1 VTLSIY
7 LDYQAST
14 PIDPRVISSMA
25 PWLGGR
31 MGNPH
36 SIHHEFGRQAAQA
49 IADAQSKIAG
59 ALGVMPEDIIFT
71 SGATEANNLALHG
84 LARAD
89 WPSRPRLVA
98 PQTEHK
104 SVLEPLLRLA
114 TDGFELDVLPVDS
127 DGLIDLSALEH
138 LLKRGRAIVSVMT
151 ANSEIGVL
159 QPMAEIGALCRRYGA
174 FLHTDASQALGKV
187 PLDLEG
193 WQVDVATFSGHKIY
207 GPMGVGAL
215 VAPPKL
221 RRRMVP
227 VTVGGGQQDGLRPGT
242 VPTFLSVGLAEAVH
256 ISVQSLAE
264 EAREVSSLSK
274 RLFVALQE
282 GAGVQLN
289 GSCTYRLP
297 GNLNLCFPGVD
308 ALTLI
313 TLAHGVAISTGSAC
327 ASTGGE
333 VAPSHVLRAIG
344 LDDAAIRS
352 SVRISLGRFTTPAEV
367 EEAAAVLITAAR
379 AGRAA
384 TRGQPVSAAHCP

>member
-1 VTLSIY
+1 MMQSIY

-14 PIDPRVISSMA
+14 PVDPRVFSSMA

-36 SIHHEFGRQAAQA
+36 SAHHEFGRQAAQA
-49 IADAQSKIAG
+49 ILDAQGKIAG
-59 ALGVMPEDIIFT
+59 ALGVMSEDIIFT

-89 WPSRPRLVA
+89 WPNRRRLVV

-114 TDGFELDVLPVDS
+114 TDGFELDFLPVDS
-127 DGLIDLSALEH
+127 DGLIDLAGLERV
-138 LLKRGRAIVSVMT
+138 LKRGRAIVSVMT

-159 QPMAEIGALCRRYGA
+159 QPMAEIGALCKRYGA
-174 FLHTDASQALGKV
+174 ILHTDASQAVGKV

-193 WQVDVATFSGHKIY
+193 WQVDVVSFSGHKIY

-215 VAPPKL
+215 VAAPIL
-221 RRRMVP
+221 RKRMVP

-242 VPTFLSVGLAEAVH
+242 VPTFLSVGLAEAVG

-264 EAREVSSLSK
+264 EARQLSSLSS
-274 RLFVALQE
+274 RLLVALQE
-282 GAGVQLN
+282 GAGAQLN
-289 GSCTYRLP
+289 GSRTHRLP
-297 GNLNLCFPGVD
+297 GNLNVCFPGVD

-327 ASTGGE
+327 ASAGGD

-344 LDDAAIRS
+344 LDDTAIRS
-352 SVRISLGRFTTPAEV
+352 SVRISVGRFTTSAEV
-367 EEAAAVLITAAR
+367 EEAASILTTAASAAR
-379 AGRAA
+379 AQ
-384 TRGQPVSAAHCP
+384 TRGRPASLAQCS